1 MAGRYGPRV
10 ERAVVMTGIG
20 GQGIQLIAKVL
31 AQAAM
36 REDRHVMMFGI
47 FMGTI
52 RGGSSDSTVVIG
64 DGEIVAPPI
73 VPSVWGVVAMHPAG
87 LAGLGPK
94 VERGGVA
101 VLNSTL
107 VTVPPAWDAVRML
120 AVPATEVA
128 KAMGQPLGASMV
140 ALGAFARATGLV
152 TLDSLQAALADVL
165 PAHRRKLID
174 ANRLCLARGAESVGE
189 GAARA
194 ST

>member
-1 MAGRYGPRV
+1 
-10 ERAVVMTGIG
+10 
-20 GQGIQLIAKVL
+20 
-31 AQAAM
+31 
-36 REDRHVMMFGI
+36 MMFGI